1 MSWETLKNKVQ
12 SKQDLEIDQ
21 IFASVFNQPNGKK
34 VIEYLES
41 LTVKSVVSP
50 QSSGS
55 MLWHLEGQRYLVNL
69 IKLKINK
76 GMKKDE

>member
-12 SKQDLEIDQ
+12 SKQDLEIDH

-50 QSSGS
+50 QSSSS

-76 GMKKDE
+76 GIKKDE

>member
-12 SKQDLEIDQ
+12 SKQDSELDQ

-50 QSSGS
+50 QSSSS
-55 MLWHLEGQRYLVNL
+55 MLWTLEGQRYLVNL

>member
-12 SKQDLEIDQ
+12 SKQDSELDQ

-50 QSSGS
+50 QSSSS
-55 MLWHLEGQRYLVNL
+55 MLWQLEGQRYLVNL